1 VARRSASTGSGS
13 TGSASTGQASLSPA
27 SPGSGGTGP
36 AGSGPGRRES
46 AGGGW
51 HRWAHR
57 IAGLP
62 SGRRTKWAVLVFW
75 MIVVALTGSLA
86 GKLMGAEKN
95 DASAYLPASAESTQ
109 ALHLEDRFVGKNLN
123 PAVVVYV
130 RPSGLTQADL
140 AKAAGDAR
148 QFAALHG
155 VGQVIG
161 PIPAKDH
168 KAAEVLIQAHLGYSN
183 AITDFVNRV
192 HTIASSG
199 DPGLRAYVTGPAASA
214 ADSVKIFK
222 GIDSTLL
229 YATLAVVIVLL
240 LLTYRSPILW
250 LLPIISAGVALITA
264 EAFIYLLIKHAGLV
278 VNGQSAGILVVL
290 VLGAST
296 DYALLLVAR
305 YREELR
311 RHKDR
316 HEAMVIAMR
325 RAGPA
330 IIASGL
336 TVIAGMLCL
345 LVADSAD
352 ISGLGPVAAIGIAVG
367 LLAMITLLPALL
379 VITGRWVFWPLRPRY
394 GSADPTSRGP
404 WAQIGQS
411 IAGRPRSTWIIT
423 AVVLA
428 ICSLGLLGFGFHP
441 LTQAQSYRGTPAAV
455 AGEKVLAEHFPG
467 GAGQPVEVFGNAS
480 AAPQLRATLANS
492 KGIAAVSPPQVRGGL
507 VLLQGTLAAPPDSP
521 AAYDTVSR
529 VRAAVHAIPGA
540 NAKVGGG
547 TAINADVEYYA
558 IRDRNIIIPLVLVV
572 TLIILGL
579 LLRAVVA
586 PLLLIGTVILSFFA
600 SLGISALF
608 FKHVFGFAGADNVM
622 PLFAFVFLVAL
633 GIDYNIFLMTRVREE
648 SLKSG
653 THRGM
658 LTGLAATGGVI
669 TSAGLVLAGT
679 FATLGTLPL
688 VILTE
693 VGFTVALGVL
703 LDTLIVRSVLVTALT
718 LDVGRHMW
726 WPSRLAATDGQAAV
740 RSREEL
746 SRTR

>member
-1 VARRSASTGSGS
+1 VATGATSTGAGS
-13 TGSASTGQASLSPA
+13 TGKTSW
-27 SPGSGGTGP
+27 
-36 AGSGPGRRES
+36 GRR
-46 AGGGW
+46 
-51 HRWAHR
+51 
-57 IAGLP
+57 IAALP
-62 SGRRTKWAVLVFW
+62 SGRRTKWAVLAFW
-75 MIVVALTGSLA
+75 LIVLVLLGSLA

-109 ALHLEDRFVGKNLN
+109 ALNLQDHFTAKNLN

-140 AKAAGDAR
+140 AKVASDAR
-148 QFAALHG
+148 TFAALPHA
-155 VGQVIG
+155 GQVIG
-161 PIPAKDH
+161 PVPAKDG
-168 KAAEVLIQAHLGYSN
+168 KAAEILIEAHLGYSN
-183 AITDFVNRV
+183 AITNFVNKLNSV
-192 HTIASSG
+192 AGSG
-199 DPGLRAYVTGPAASA
+199 DPGLHAYVTGPAASA

-229 YATLAVVIVLL
+229 YATLGVVIVLL

-250 LLPIISAGVALITA
+250 LLPIISAGVALTTA
-264 EAFIYLLIKHAGLV
+264 EAFIYLLIQHAGLV

-311 RHKDR
+311 RHEDR
-316 HEAMVIAMR
+316 HEAMAIAMR

-345 LVADSAD
+345 LAADSAD

-379 VITGRWVFWPLRPRY
+379 VITGRWVFWPYKPRY

-404 WAQIGQS
+404 WARIGQR
-411 IAGRPRSTWIIT
+411 IAGRPRSVWILT
-423 AVVLA
+423 AAILA
-428 ICSLGLLGFGFHP
+428 VFSLGLIGFRFGT
-441 LTQAQSYRGTPAAV
+441 LTQAQSYRGTPSAV
-455 AGEKVLAEHFPG
+455 AGEKVLAAHFEAG
-467 GAGQPVEVFGNAS
+467 SGQPVQVIGKATA
-480 AAPQLRATLANS
+480 AAPLRAALAS
-492 KGIAAVSPPQVRGGL
+492 TKGIAAVSPPVVRDGL
-507 VLLQGTLAAPPDSP
+507 VLVQGTLAVPPDSQ
-521 AAYDTVSR
+521 AAYATVTR
-529 VRAAVHAIPGA
+529 VRDAVHAVPGA
-540 NAKVGGG
+540 DAKVGGA
-547 TAINADVEYYA
+547 TAINLDVENYA
-558 IRDRNIIIPLVLVV
+558 IRDRNVIIPLVLVV
-572 TLIILGL
+572 VLIILAL

-586 PLLLIGTVILSFFA
+586 PLLLVGTVILSFFG
-600 SLGISALF
+600 SLGISAVF
-608 FKHVFGFAGADNVM
+608 FKYVFGFAGADNSM

-648 SLKSG
+648 TVKSG

-658 LTGLAATGGVI
+658 LAGLAATGGVI
-669 TSAGLVLAGT
+669 TSAGLILAGT

-693 VGFTVALGVL
+693 IGFTVALGVL

-718 LDVGRHMW
+718 LDVGRHIW
-726 WPSRLAATDGQAAV
+726 WPSKLARPRAEEAVTPPVQLTQAQ
-740 RSREEL
+740 
-746 SRTR
+746 

>member
-1 VARRSASTGSGS
+1 MATGATSRGQGS
-13 TGSASTGQASLSPA
+13 TGKRSW
-27 SPGSGGTGP
+27 
-36 AGSGPGRRES
+36 GRR
-46 AGGGW
+46 
-51 HRWAHR
+51 
-57 IAGLP
+57 IAALP
-62 SGRRTKWAVLVFW
+62 SGRRTKWAVLAFW
-75 MIVVALTGSLA
+75 VIVIALTGSLA

-109 ALHLEDRFVGKNLN
+109 ALNLQDHFTAKNLN
-123 PAVVVYV
+123 PAVIVYV
-130 RPSGLTQADL
+130 RPSGLTQADR
-140 AKAAGDAR
+140 AKVAQDAR
-148 QFAALHG
+148 TFAALPHA
-155 VGQVIG
+155 GQVLG
-161 PIPAKDH
+161 PVPAKDG
-168 KAAEVLIQAHLGYSN
+168 KAAEILINAHLGYSN
-183 AITDFVNRV
+183 AITNFVNKLHSV
-192 HTIASSG
+192 AGSG
-199 DPGLRAYVTGPAASA
+199 DPGLSAYVTGPAASA

-229 YATLAVVIVLL
+229 YATLGVVIVLL
-240 LLTYRSPILW
+240 LFTYRSPILW

-264 EAFIYLLIKHAGLV
+264 EAFIYLLIQHAGLV

-311 RHKDR
+311 RHEDR
-316 HEAMVIAMR
+316 HEAMAIAMR

-345 LVADSAD
+345 LAADSAD

-367 LLAMITLLPALL
+367 LLAMVTLLPALL
-379 VITGRWVFWPLRPRY
+379 VITGRWVFWPYKPRY

-404 WAQIGQS
+404 WARIGQR
-411 IAGRPRSTWIIT
+411 IAGRPRSIWILT
-423 AVVLA
+423 AVILA
-428 ICSLGLLGFGFHP
+428 VFSLGLIGFRFGT
-441 LTQAQSYRGTPAAV
+441 LTQAQSYRGTPSAV
-455 AGEKVLAEHFPG
+455 AGEKVLAAHFTAG
-467 GAGQPVEVFGNAS
+467 SGQPVQVFGKAT
-480 AAPQLRATLANS
+480 AAEPLHAALVST
-492 KGIAAVSPPQVRGGL
+492 KGIAAVSPPQVRDGL
-507 VLLQGTLAAPPDSP
+507 VLVQGTLTVPPDSQ
-521 AAYDTVSR
+521 AAYDTVNR
-529 VRAAVHAIPGA
+529 VRDAVHAVPGA
-540 NAKVGGG
+540 DAKVGGA
-547 TAINADVEYYA
+547 TAINLDVENYA
-558 IRDRNIIIPLVLVV
+558 IRDRNVIIPLVLVV
-572 TLIILGL
+572 VLIILGL

-586 PLLLIGTVILSFFA
+586 PLLLIGTVILSFFG

-608 FKHVFGFAGADNVM
+608 FKYVFGFAGADNSM

-648 SLKSG
+648 TIKAG

-658 LTGLAATGGVI
+658 LAGLAATGGVI
-669 TSAGLVLAGT
+669 TSAGLILAGT

-718 LDVGRHMW
+718 LDIGRHIW
-726 WPSRLAATDGQAAV
+726 WPSALARPRAEEAV
-740 RSREEL
+740 TPPVQL

>member
-1 VARRSASTGSGS
+1 MATGATSAGQGS
-13 TGSASTGQASLSPA
+13 TGKRSW
-27 SPGSGGTGP
+27 
-36 AGSGPGRRES
+36 GRR
-46 AGGGW
+46 
-51 HRWAHR
+51 
-57 IAGLP
+57 IAALP
-62 SGRRTKWAVLVFW
+62 SGRRTKWAVLAFW
-75 MIVVALTGSLA
+75 VIVIALTGSLA

-109 ALHLEDRFVGKNLN
+109 ALNLQDHFTAKNLN
-123 PAVVVYV
+123 PAVIVYV
-130 RPSGLTQADL
+130 RPSGLTQADR
-140 AKAAGDAR
+140 AKVAQDAR
-148 QFAALHG
+148 TFAALPHA
-155 VGQVIG
+155 GQVLG
-161 PIPAKDH
+161 PVPAKDG
-168 KAAEVLIQAHLGYSN
+168 KAAEILINAHLGYSN
-183 AITDFVNRV
+183 AITNFVNKLHSV
-192 HTIASSG
+192 AGSG
-199 DPGLRAYVTGPAASA
+199 DPGLSAYVTGPAASA

-229 YATLAVVIVLL
+229 YATLGVVIVLL
-240 LLTYRSPILW
+240 LFTYRSPILW

-264 EAFIYLLIKHAGLV
+264 EAFIYLLIQHAGLV

-311 RHKDR
+311 RHEDR
-316 HEAMVIAMR
+316 HEAMAIAMR

-345 LVADSAD
+345 LAADSAD

-367 LLAMITLLPALL
+367 LLAMVTLLPALL
-379 VITGRWVFWPLRPRY
+379 VITGRWVFWPYKPRY

-404 WAQIGQS
+404 WARIGQR
-411 IAGRPRSTWIIT
+411 IAGRPRSIWILT
-423 AVVLA
+423 AVILA
-428 ICSLGLLGFGFHP
+428 VFSLGLIGFRFGT
-441 LTQAQSYRGTPAAV
+441 LTQAQSYRGTPSAV
-455 AGEKVLAEHFPG
+455 AGEKVLAAHFTAG
-467 GAGQPVEVFGNAS
+467 SGQPVQVFGKAT
-480 AAPQLRATLANS
+480 AAEPLHAALVST
-492 KGIAAVSPPQVRGGL
+492 KGIAAVSPPQVRDGL
-507 VLLQGTLAAPPDSP
+507 VLVQGTLTVPPDSQ
-521 AAYDTVSR
+521 AAYDTVNR
-529 VRAAVHAIPGA
+529 VRDAVHAVPGA
-540 NAKVGGG
+540 DAKVGGA
-547 TAINADVEYYA
+547 TAINLDVENYA
-558 IRDRNIIIPLVLVV
+558 IRDRNVIIPLVLVV
-572 TLIILGL
+572 VLIILGL

-586 PLLLIGTVILSFFA
+586 PLLLIGTVILSFFG

-608 FKHVFGFAGADNVM
+608 FKYVFGFAGADNSM

-648 SLKSG
+648 TIKAG

-658 LTGLAATGGVI
+658 LAGLAATGGVI
-669 TSAGLVLAGT
+669 TSAGLILAGT

-718 LDVGRHMW
+718 LDIGRHIW
-726 WPSRLAATDGQAAV
+726 WPSALARPRAEEAV
-740 RSREEL
+740 TPPVQL

>member
-1 VARRSASTGSGS
+1 MATGAST
-13 TGSASTGQASLSPA
+13 QQ
-27 SPGSGGTGP
+27 TGP
-36 AGSGPGRRES
+36 GNNRSWGRR
-46 AGGGW
+46 
-51 HRWAHR
+51 
-57 IAGLP
+57 IAALP
-62 SGRRTKWAVLVFW
+62 SGRRTKWAVLAFW
-75 MIVVALTGSLA
+75 LIVIALTGSLA

-109 ALHLEDRFVGKNLN
+109 ALNLQDHFTAKNLN
-123 PAVVVYV
+123 PAVVIYV
-130 RPSGLTQADL
+130 RPSGLTRADL
-140 AKAAGDAR
+140 AKAARDAR
-148 QFAALHG
+148 TFAALPHA
-155 VGQVIG
+155 GQVLG
-161 PIPAKDH
+161 PIPARDG
-168 KAAEVLIQAHLGYSN
+168 KAAEILIEAHLGYSN
-183 AITDFVNRV
+183 AITNFVNKLHSV
-192 HTIASSG
+192 AGSG
-199 DPGLRAYVTGPAASA
+199 DPGLSAYVTGPAASA

-250 LLPIISAGVALITA
+250 LLPIISAGVALTTA
-264 EAFIYLLIKHAGLV
+264 EAFIYLLIEHAGLV

-311 RHKDR
+311 RHEDR
-316 HEAMVIAMR
+316 HLAMAIAMR

-345 LVADSAD
+345 LAADSAD

-379 VITGRWVFWPLRPRY
+379 VITGRWVFWPLKPRY

-404 WAQIGQS
+404 WARIGQR
-411 IAGRPRSTWIIT
+411 IAGRPRAIWIVTSVI
-423 AVVLA
+423 LA
-428 ICSLGLLGFGFHP
+428 AFAFGLIGFRFGT
-441 LTQAQSYRGTPAAV
+441 LTQAQSYRGTPSAV
-455 AGEKVLAEHFPG
+455 AGEKVLATHFP
-467 GAGQPVEVFGNAS
+467 AGSGEPVQVIGQATA
-480 AAPQLRATLANS
+480 AAPLRAALAGT
-492 KGIAAVSPPQVRGGL
+492 KGIVAVGPPQVRDGL
-507 VLLQGTLAAPPDSP
+507 VLLQGTLAMPPDSQ
-521 AAYDTVSR
+521 AAYATVTR
-529 VRAAVHAIPGA
+529 VRDAVRDVPGA
-540 NAKVGGG
+540 DAKVGGA
-547 TAINADVEYYA
+547 TAINLDVEHYA

-572 TLIILGL
+572 VLIILAL
-579 LLRAVVA
+579 LLRAVVL
-586 PLLLIGTVILSFFA
+586 PVLLIATVILSFFG

-608 FKHVFGFAGADNVM
+608 FKYVFGFAGADNSM

-648 SLKSG
+648 TIKGG

-658 LTGLAATGGVI
+658 LAGLAATGGVI
-669 TSAGLVLAGT
+669 TSAGLILAGT

-693 VGFTVALGVL
+693 IGFTVALGVL
-703 LDTLIVRSVLVTALT
+703 LDTLVVRSVLVTALT

-726 WPSRLAATDGQAAV
+726 WPSRLA
-740 RSREEL
+740 RPRPEETVQPPVQL
-746 SRTR
+746 TRTQ

>member
-1 VARRSASTGSGS
+1 MATGATSTGAGS
-13 TGSASTGQASLSPA
+13 TGKRSW
-27 SPGSGGTGP
+27 
-36 AGSGPGRRES
+36 GRR
-46 AGGGW
+46 
-51 HRWAHR
+51 
-57 IAGLP
+57 IAALP
-62 SGRRTKWAVLVFW
+62 SGRRSKWAVLAFW
-75 MIVVALTGSLA
+75 LIVIVLLGSLA

-109 ALHLEDRFVGKNLN
+109 ALNLQDHFTAKNLN

-130 RPSGLTQADL
+130 RPSGLTKADL
-140 AKAAGDAR
+140 AKVAGDAR
-148 QFAALHG
+148 TFAALPHA
-155 VGQVIG
+155 GQVIG
-161 PIPAKDH
+161 PVPAKDG
-168 KAAEVLIQAHLGYSN
+168 KAAEILIEAHLGYSN
-183 AITDFVNRV
+183 AITNFVNKLNSV
-192 HTIASSG
+192 AGSG
-199 DPGLRAYVTGPAASA
+199 DPGLHAYVTGPAASA

-250 LLPIISAGVALITA
+250 LLPIISAGVALTTA
-264 EAFIYLLIKHAGLV
+264 EAFIYLLIQHAGLV

-311 RHKDR
+311 RHEDR
-316 HEAMVIAMR
+316 HEAMAIAMR

-345 LVADSAD
+345 LAADSAD

-367 LLAMITLLPALL
+367 LLAMVTLLPALL
-379 VITGRWVFWPLRPRY
+379 VITGRWVFWPYKPRY

-404 WAQIGQS
+404 WARIGQR
-411 IAGRPRSTWIIT
+411 IAGHPRSIWIGT
-423 AVVLA
+423 ALILA
-428 ICSLGLLGFGFHP
+428 VFSLGLIGFRFGT
-441 LTQAQSYRGTPAAV
+441 LTQAQSYRGTPSAV
-455 AGEKVLAEHFPG
+455 AGERVLAAHFPAG
-467 GAGQPVEVFGNAS
+467 SGQPVQVYGKAS
-480 AAPQLRATLANS
+480 AAAPLHAALAS
-492 KGIAAVSPPQVRGGL
+492 TTGIASVSPPVVRDGL
-507 VLLQGTLAAPPDSP
+507 VLVQGTLAVPPDSQ
-521 AAYDTVSR
+521 AAYATVNR
-529 VRAAVHAIPGA
+529 VRDAVHAVPGA
-540 NAKVGGG
+540 DAKVGGA
-547 TAINADVEYYA
+547 TAINLDVENYA
-558 IRDRNIIIPLVLVV
+558 IRDRNVIIPLVLVV
-572 TLIILGL
+572 VLIILGL

-586 PLLLIGTVILSFFA
+586 PLLLIGTVILSFFG
-600 SLGISALF
+600 SLGISVLF
-608 FKHVFGFAGADNVM
+608 FKYVFGFAGADNSM

-648 SLKSG
+648 TVKSG

-658 LTGLAATGGVI
+658 LAGLAATGGVI
-669 TSAGLVLAGT
+669 TSAGLILAGT

-693 VGFTVALGVL
+693 IGFTVALGVL

-718 LDVGRHMW
+718 LDVGRHIW
-726 WPSRLAATDGQAAV
+726 WPSKLA
-740 RSREEL
+740 RPRPEEAL
-746 SRTR
+746 PPPVQLTRAQ

>member
-1 VARRSASTGSGS
+1 MYAVLAGPAGRTGIAREDLVATGATSTGQGS
-13 TGSASTGQASLSPA
+13 TGKTSW
-27 SPGSGGTGP
+27 
-36 AGSGPGRRES
+36 GRR
-46 AGGGW
+46 
-51 HRWAHR
+51 
-57 IAGLP
+57 IAALP
-62 SGRRTKWAVLVFW
+62 SGRRTKWAVLAFW
-75 MIVVALTGSLA
+75 LIVIALTGSLA

-109 ALHLEDRFVGKNLN
+109 ALNLQDHFTSKNLN

-140 AKAAGDAR
+140 AKAARDAR
-148 QFAALHG
+148 TFATLPHA
-155 VGQVIG
+155 GQVLG
-161 PIPAKDH
+161 PIPARDG
-168 KAAEVLIQAHLGYSN
+168 KAAEILIEAHLGYSN
-183 AITDFVNRV
+183 AITDFVTKLHSV
-192 HTIASSG
+192 AGSG
-199 DPGLRAYVTGPAASA
+199 DPGLHAYVTGPAASA

-229 YATLAVVIVLL
+229 YATLGVVIVLL

-250 LLPIISAGVALITA
+250 LLPILSAGVALTTA
-264 EAFIYLLIKHAGLV
+264 EAFIYLLIQHAGLV

-311 RHKDR
+311 RHEDR
-316 HEAMVIAMR
+316 HEAMAIAMR

-345 LVADSAD
+345 LAADSAD

-367 LLAMITLLPALL
+367 LLAMVTLLPALL
-379 VITGRWVFWPLRPRY
+379 VITGRWVFWPYKPRY

-404 WAQIGQS
+404 WARIGQR
-411 IAGRPRSTWIIT
+411 IARRPRSIWILT
-423 AVVLA
+423 AVILA
-428 ICSLGLLGFGFHP
+428 VFSLGLIGFRFGT
-441 LTQAQSYRGTPAAV
+441 LTQAQSYRGTPSAV
-455 AGEKVLAEHFPG
+455 AGEKVLAAHFP
-467 GAGQPVEVFGNAS
+467 AGSGEPVQVIGKAS
-480 AAPQLRATLANS
+480 AGAALRAALAGT
-492 KGIAAVSPPQVRGGL
+492 KGISSVSPPQVRDGL
-507 VLLQGTLAAPPDSP
+507 VLLQGTLAMPPDSP
-521 AAYDTVSR
+521 AAYRTVSQ
-529 VRAAVHAIPGA
+529 VRDAVHAVPGA
-540 NAKVGGG
+540 DAKVGGA
-547 TAINADVEYYA
+547 TAINLDVENYA
-558 IRDRNIIIPLVLVV
+558 IRDRNVIIPLVLVV
-572 TLIILGL
+572 VLIILAL
-579 LLRAVVA
+579 LLRAVLA
-586 PLLLIGTVILSFFA
+586 PVLLIGTVILSYFG

-608 FKHVFGFAGADNVM
+608 FKYVFGFAGADNSM

-648 SLKSG
+648 TIKAG

-658 LTGLAATGGVI
+658 LAGLAATGGVI
-669 TSAGLVLAGT
+669 TSAGLILAGT

-693 VGFTVALGVL
+693 IGFTVALGVL
-703 LDTLIVRSVLVTALT
+703 LDTLVVRSVLVTALT

-726 WPSRLAATDGQAAV
+726 WPSRLARPRAEEAARPPV
-740 RSREEL
+740 QL
-746 SRTR
+746 TRTQ

>member
-1 VARRSASTGSGS
+1 VATGATSTG
-13 TGSASTGQASLSPA
+13 A
-27 SPGSGGTGP
+27 GGTGKT
-36 AGSGPGRRES
+36 SWGRR
-46 AGGGW
+46 
-51 HRWAHR
+51 
-57 IAGLP
+57 IAALP

-75 MIVVALTGSLA
+75 LIVIALLGSLA

-109 ALHLEDRFVGKNLN
+109 ALNLLDHFTAKNLN

-130 RPSGLTQADL
+130 RPSGLTPADR
-140 AKAAGDAR
+140 AKVAQDAR
-148 QFAALHG
+148 TFAALPHA
-155 VGQVIG
+155 GQVIG
-161 PIPAKDH
+161 PVPAKDG
-168 KAAEVLIQAHLGYSN
+168 KAAEILIEAHLGYSN
-183 AITDFVNRV
+183 AITNFVNKLHSV
-192 HTIASSG
+192 AGSG
-199 DPGLRAYVTGPAASA
+199 DPGLHAYVTGPAASA

-250 LLPIISAGVALITA
+250 LLPIISAGVALTTS
-264 EAFIYLLIKHAGLV
+264 EAFIYLLIQHAGLV

-311 RHKDR
+311 RHEDR
-316 HEAMVIAMR
+316 HEAMAIAMR

-345 LVADSAD
+345 LAADSAD

-379 VITGRWVFWPLRPRY
+379 VITGRWVFWPYKPRY

-404 WAQIGQS
+404 WARIGQR
-411 IAGRPRSTWIIT
+411 IARRPRSVWILT
-423 AVVLA
+423 AVILA
-428 ICSLGLLGFGFHP
+428 VFSLGLIGFRFGT
-441 LTQAQSYRGTPAAV
+441 LTQAQSYRGTPSAV
-455 AGEKVLAEHFPG
+455 AGEKVLAAHFPAG
-467 GAGQPVEVFGNAS
+467 SGQPVQVIGKATVT
-480 AAPQLRATLANS
+480 APLRAALAS
-492 KGIAAVSPPQVRGGL
+492 TKGISSVAPPEVRGDL
-507 VLLQGTLAAPPDSP
+507 VLLQGTLTTPPDSQ
-521 AAYDTVSR
+521 AAYATVTR
-529 VRAAVHAIPGA
+529 VRDAVHAVPGA
-540 NAKVGGG
+540 DAKVGGA
-547 TAINADVEYYA
+547 TAINLDVENYA
-558 IRDRNIIIPLVLVV
+558 IRDRNVIIPLVLVV
-572 TLIILGL
+572 VLIILAL

-586 PLLLIGTVILSFFA
+586 PLLLIGTVILSYFG
-600 SLGISALF
+600 SLGISAVF
-608 FKHVFGFAGADNVM
+608 FRYVFGFAGADNSM

-648 SLKSG
+648 TIKSG

-658 LTGLAATGGVI
+658 LAGLAATGGVI
-669 TSAGLVLAGT
+669 TSAGLILAGT

-726 WPSRLAATDGQAAV
+726 WPSKLARPRA
-740 RSREEL
+740 EESVNPPVQL
-746 SRTR
+746 TRAQ